1 MKITHALVISIFILA
16 LIGYADRSEA
26 NDINAFVKSCLTA
39 YNWPKPLCECA
50 AEKADE
56 RLTPNGFAFL
66 VAIMNKDEAKIAEL
80 RDQLD
85 MNEKQEAGM
94 FMVNASQECGEALE
108 GN

>member
-1 MKITHALVISIFILA
+1 MHPASQENFHPSMIPTLET
-16 LIGYADRSEA
+16 DRL
-26 NDINAFVKSCLTA
+26 C
-39 YNWPKPLCECA
+39 LCECA

-66 VAIMNKDEAKIAEL
+66 VAVMNNDEADAAEL

-85 MNEKQEAGM
+85 MNERLEAGM
-94 FMVNASQECGEALE
+94 FFVNAPQECGEVLE